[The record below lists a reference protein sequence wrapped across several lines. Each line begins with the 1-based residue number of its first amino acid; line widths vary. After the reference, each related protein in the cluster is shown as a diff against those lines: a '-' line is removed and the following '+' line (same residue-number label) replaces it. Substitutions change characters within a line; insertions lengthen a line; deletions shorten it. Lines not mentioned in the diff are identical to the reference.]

1 MFKKKTK
8 EHFTFQD
15 IKKVNSELVALYK
28 ELKKEA
34 KGKKDNTALEAL
46 AKLDFDIDYKSVLY
60 SSLSEN
66 EIDDIY
72 NLTLLMKNA
81 LFDAQELMR
90 KGTSYGVSLAL
101 NRVEGMLKDR
111 RVGKSPLFVK
121 TYQEFEES
129 LFTIIKLREL
139 AYGEINALKDKED
152 QITKTAL
159 TEKDPTMRIRYFE
172 DMKVIEKDIL
182 RLENEAHSYDT
193 MQMVLHNEETLKKVF
208 KEYQV
213 KDSEVAALEDF
224 ENIVTKYE
232 RR

>member
-15 IKKVNSELVALYK
+15 IKKVNSELIALYK

-121 TYQEFEES
+121 TYQEFEEG

-182 RLENEAHSYDT
+182 RLENEAHSYNT
-193 MQMVLHNEETLKKVF
+193 IQTVLHNEETLKKVF

>member
-72 NLTLLMKNA
+72 NLTSLMKNA

-121 TYQEFEES
+121 TYQEFEEG

>member
-46 AKLDFDIDYKSVLY
+46 VKLDFDIDYKSVLY

-121 TYQEFEES
+121 TYQEFEEG

>member
-121 TYQEFEES
+121 TYQEFEEG

-208 KEYQV
+208 KEYQF
-213 KDSEVAALEDF
+213 KDNEVAALEDF
-224 ENIVTKYE
+224 
-232 RR
+232 

>member
-121 TYQEFEES
+121 TYQEFEEG

-172 DMKVIEKDIL
+172 DMKLIEKDIL

>member
-101 NRVEGMLKDR
+101 NRVEAMLKDR

-121 TYQEFEES
+121 TYQEFEEG

-172 DMKVIEKDIL
+172 DMNVIENDIL

>member
-46 AKLDFDIDYKSVLY
+46 TKLDFDIDYKSVLY

-121 TYQEFEES
+121 TYQEFEEG

>member
-46 AKLDFDIDYKSVLY
+46 AKLDFDIDYRSVLY
-60 SSLSEN
+60 SPLSEN

-72 NLTLLMKNA
+72 TLTLLMKNA

-121 TYQEFEES
+121 TYQEFEEG

>member
-121 TYQEFEES
+121 TYQEFEEG

-213 KDSEVAALEDF
+213 KDSEVSALEDF

>member
-34 KGKKDNTALEAL
+34 KGKKDNTALEAI

>member
-34 KGKKDNTALEAL
+34 KGKKDNAALEAL

-111 RVGKSPLFVK
+111 KVGKSPLFVK
-121 TYQEFEES
+121 TYQEFEEG

>member
-8 EHFTFQD
+8 DHFTFQD

-46 AKLDFDIDYKSVLY
+46 AKLNFDIDYKSVLY

-72 NLTLLMKNA
+72 NLTSLMKNA

-121 TYQEFEES
+121 TYQEFEEG

>member
-15 IKKVNSELVALYK
+15 IKKINSELVALYK

-121 TYQEFEES
+121 TYQEFEEG

>member
-121 TYQEFEES
+121 TYQEFEEG

>member
-101 NRVEGMLKDR
+101 NRVEWMLKDR

-121 TYQEFEES
+121 TYQEFEEG

>member
-1 MFKKKTK
+1 MFKKKPK

-121 TYQEFEES
+121 TYQEFEEG